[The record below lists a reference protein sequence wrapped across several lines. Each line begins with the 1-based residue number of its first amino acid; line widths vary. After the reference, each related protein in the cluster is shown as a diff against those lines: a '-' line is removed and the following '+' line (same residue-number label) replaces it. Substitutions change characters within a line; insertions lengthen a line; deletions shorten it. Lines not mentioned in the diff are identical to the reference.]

1 MTGLICSCGVFKKK
15 SRAIDKH
22 VTAVEVKQETVT
34 ANTETTK
41 EEVKVKE
48 TDKGKIVTEEEE
60 TIRRK
65 KPATKSEFTVNG
77 KELDKEGTFNLVD
90 SFGNVVSGKLDTV
103 NQKLSLILQTAPVD
117 EQIDRKKKKLEDKD
131 QSREE
136 QGSKEE
142 KKQENTSKKNKEAV
156 RQEDLQD
163 EREEDTNDT
172 IAHGFI
178 KLGVFAII
186 AIFLYKLIVYIV
198 DIVRKPKLK

>member
-77 KELDKEGTFNLVD
+77 KELDKEGRFNLVD

-103 NQKLSLILQTAPVD
+103 NQKLSLMLQTAPVD

-136 QGSKEE
+136 QGNKEE
-142 KKQENTSKKNKEAV
+142 KKQGNTSKKNKEAV

-172 IAHGFI
+172 IAQGVI
-178 KLGVFAII
+178 RLGIFAII
-186 AIFLYKLIVYIV
+186 ALVVYKLIVYII
-198 DIVRKPKLK
+198 DIVRKPRFK